1 MKDKDLLKN
10 TLWYGIIPKITTI
23 INIFLLPI
31 TTPYLTRAD
40 YGLIGVI
47 NSYSALFLCICT
59 LGLHMHLPNS
69 YFEYKTKYRL
79 VWRRIFGLILFSC
92 FVFSIIQ
99 IICLFIVLPN
109 TNPYSRILV
118 ILLSIIPIFL
128 YSNQLIANNY
138 FVLIEKPKPLV
149 TRNLFAGLV
158 GICITFICIVFFK
171 LGYLSWLISSAVTS
185 IVLFTLFLK
194 PMYLKEQIYPVLTP
208 FNQRTR
214 NFLFISLPIIPHAA
228 GHLLLSSSD
237 RIIMSLFNISLDDI
251 GLYTNGYQMGEY
263 ISFVIIGIFT
273 ALNPTLQRAFRSH
286 NKKQLRYFF
295 WLTQGVVFVLI
306 VLFSLWMHIIYQL
319 LIRNESLQFASN
331 VAVVVVFSFMYFP
344 IYTYMALPVFIEKKT
359 NNILWLVFV
368 PGIINIILNIIF
380 IPYFGYQCV
389 AYITLIAYWT
399 IPIICFL
406 HPFYRKAIK
415 NMLGHRFLKELWIL
429 LLVWLISFYCII
441 AFMQNLSFV
450 ILIFVSLLV
459 LIAFIFFYKTLN
471 KTKGHIV

>member
-23 INIFLLPI
+23 INVFLLPI

-47 NSYSALFLCICT
+47 NSYTALFLCICT

-92 FVFSIIQ
+92 FIFSIIQ
-99 IICLFIVLPN
+99 IIFLLVVLPD
-109 TNPYSRILV
+109 TYPYSRILV
-118 ILLSIIPIFL
+118 ILLSVVPIFL

-138 FVLIEKPKPLV
+138 FVLIERPKPLV

-158 GICITFICIVFFK
+158 GICITFICITFFR

-185 IVLFTLFLK
+185 IILFTLFFK
-194 PMYLKEQIYPVLTP
+194 PIYLKEQIYPILNP

-214 NFLFISLPIIPHAA
+214 SFLLISLPIIPHAA

-263 ISFVIIGIFT
+263 VSFVIIGIFT
-273 ALNPTLQRAFRSH
+273 ALNPTLQRAFRSD

-295 WLTQGVVFVLI
+295 WLTQAVVFTLI
-306 VLFSLWMHIIYQL
+306 ILTSLWMHIIYQF
-319 LIRNESLQFASN
+319 LIRNESLQLASN

-368 PGIINIILNIIF
+368 PGVINIFLNIIF
-380 IPYFGYQCV
+380 IPYFGYKCV

-399 IPIICFL
+399 VPVICFL
-406 HPFYRKAIK
+406 NPFYRKTIK
-415 NMLGHRFLKELWIL
+415 NMLGEQFLKELCFL
-429 LLVWLISFYCII
+429 FLVWVITFYCVITL
-441 AFMQNLSFV
+441 MQDLSFV
-450 ILIFVSLLV
+450 ILIFVSLSILF
-459 LIAFIFFYKTLN
+459 AFMLYYKTIN
-471 KTKGHIV
+471 KKKISVI

>member
-1 MKDKDLLKN
+1 MMRDKNLLKN
-10 TLWYGIIPKITTI
+10 TLWYGIIPKITII
-23 INIFLLPI
+23 INVFLLPI

-69 YFEYKTKYRL
+69 YFEYKAKYRL
-79 VWRRIFGLILFSC
+79 VWRRIFGLVLFSC
-92 FVFSIIQ
+92 FIFSIIQ
-99 IICLFIVLPN
+99 IVCLLVVLPN
-109 TNPYSRILV
+109 TYPYSRILV

-138 FVLIEKPKPLV
+138 FVLIERPKPLV
-149 TRNLFAGLV
+149 TRNLFAGLI
-158 GICITFICIVFFK
+158 GICITFICITYFQ

-185 IVLFTLFLK
+185 ILLFILFLK
-194 PMYLKEQIYPVLTP
+194 PIYLKEQIYPVLTP

-214 NFLFISLPIIPHAA
+214 SFLLISLPIIPHAA

-273 ALNPTLQRAFRSH
+273 ALNPTLQRAFRSD

-295 WLTQGVVFVLI
+295 WLTQSVVFTLI
-306 VLFSLWMHIIYQL
+306 ILFSLWMHIIYQF
-319 LIRNESLQFASN
+319 LIRNESLQAASN
-331 VAVVVVFSFMYFP
+331 IAVVVVFSFMYFP
-344 IYTYMALPVFIEKKT
+344 IYIYMALPVFIEKKT

-368 PGIINIILNIIF
+368 PGVLNILLNIIF
-380 IPYFGYQCV
+380 IPYFGYKCV

-399 IPIICFL
+399 IPLICFW

-415 NMLGHRFLKELWIL
+415 NMLGAQFLKELCFLFLLWIM
-429 LLVWLISFYCII
+429 SFYCII
-441 AFMQNLSFV
+441 KFMQNLPFI
-450 ILIFVSLLV
+450 ILIFVSI
-459 LIAFIFFYKTLN
+459 LIFLAFIFYYKALRKKN
-471 KTKGHIV
+471 L